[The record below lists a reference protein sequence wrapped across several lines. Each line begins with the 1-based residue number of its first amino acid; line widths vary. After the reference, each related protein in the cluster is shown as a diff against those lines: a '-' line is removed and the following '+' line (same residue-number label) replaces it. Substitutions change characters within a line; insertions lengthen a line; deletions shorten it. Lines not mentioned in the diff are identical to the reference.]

1 MSNLYTTPLN
11 KIVTISIERGARGSA
26 GPDDGNHTHG
36 EGDSTN
42 TVINVTIGRTHQSGS
57 DPKDGLDGLP
67 RPTQLCDDLLSGKHS
82 ERLWDVIVKGD

>member
-1 MSNLYTTPLN
+1 MSNLYTAVLN
-11 KIVTISIERGARGSA
+11 KIFTIGIERGARRSA

-42 TVINVTIGRTHQSGS
+42 TVINVTIRRTHQGGS

-67 RPTQLCDDLLSGKHS
+67 RPT
-82 ERLWDVIVKGD
+82 